1 MSGLFSRTTACALLL
16 AGAASAVAASAQTFT
31 DLVDFNY
38 SNGAAPLNAP
48 LVQGTDGNL
57 YGTTAYGGS
66 CTLYDLGCGSVF
78 KMTPAG
84 ALTTL
89 HFFDGSDGAYPFG
102 GLLLDT
108 DGSFYGTTVTAGANC
123 ASPDGCGTVFKISP
137 KGDFSTLYTFCAQ
150 ANCSDGFQPS
160 GSLIRGLNGDLDGI
174 TGYGGNSTNCS
185 IGCGTIFKI
194 TPGGALTTVY
204 SFTGPPGPFY
214 PFYSLLQ
221 ATDGSLYGTTSGG
234 GSNGSGTVFKV
245 TPDGKLTT
253 VYSFCPQPGC
263 ADGDIPSS
271 PLVQAVDGDFYGT
284 TYFGGSSKSCNGCG
298 TIFKISPS
306 GAFTSVLSFDSVDGF
321 TPVGGLIQA
330 TDLNLYGMTV
340 EGGESATCPGG
351 CGNIFQASPGPT
363 ASTLYTFANDSVGE
377 DPRSALLQA
386 TDGNFYG
393 TTYVGGVDGAGN
405 IFRLSTG
412 LAPFVKTLPKS
423 GKVGAV
429 IHVLG
434 TDLTGATAVSF
445 NGVAAAFQVV
455 SATEITATVPEGAA
469 TGEVQVKIP
478 GATLLSGGPFFVRP

>member
-1 MSGLFSRTTACALLL
+1 MYAFFSRTRAYALLL
-16 AGAASAVAASAQTFT
+16 AGAAMTIASSAQTFT

-57 YGTTAYGGS
+57 YGATAYGGL

-89 HFFDGSDGAYPFG
+89 HFFNGSDGAYPFG
-102 GLLLDT
+102 GLLLDS

-150 ANCSDGFQPS
+150 PNCADGFQPS
-160 GSLIRGLNGDLDGI
+160 GSLIRGFDGDLYGI
-174 TGYGGNSTNCS
+174 TGYGGTSTKCS
-185 IGCGTIFKI
+185 LGCGTIFKI

-204 SFTGPPGPFY
+204 SFTGPPSPYY

-221 ATDGSLYGTTSGG
+221 ATDGNLYGTTSGG
-234 GSNGSGTVFKV
+234 GGYGGGAVFKV
-245 TPDGKLTT
+245 TPNGKFTT
-253 VYSFCPQPGC
+253 IYSFCPQPGC
-263 ADGDIPSS
+263 ADGEIPSS
-271 PLVQAVDGDFYGT
+271 GLIQAVDGDFYGT
-284 TYFGGSSKSCNGCG
+284 TDLGGSSRSCNGCG

-306 GAFTSVLSFDSVDGF
+306 GAFKSVLSFDSTDGF
-321 TPVGGLIQA
+321 TPVGGLIEA
-330 TDLNLYGMTV
+330 TDHNLYGTTT
-340 EGGESATCPGG
+340 EGGGSATCPGG
-351 CGNIFQASPGPT
+351 CGNIFQFGPGPA
-363 ASTLYTFANDSVGE
+363 ASTLYTFANDRAGE

-386 TDGNFYG
+386 TDGSFYG
-393 TTYVGGVDGAGN
+393 TTYVGGLDGAGN

-429 IHVLG
+429 IRVLG

-455 SATEITATVPEGAA
+455 SATEITATVPDGAA

-478 GATLLSGGPFFVRP
+478 GATLLSGGPFFVLP